1 MNIAKAIG
9 ANDCVHFSH
18 WTTQHAM
25 SRVNVLVSLTSVI
38 AITPDLGNSNYKL
51 QSFFPPLPFF
61 LLHSIVMHHYHSC
74 DGNTVLQSIR
84 KHSRWPKLQGSQ
96 TYASSR
102 PNWDTPLALLRLC
115 YFLSHTQLTK
125 NKFSL
130 PKLLLGSVI
139 LALMIMMPAVCPLSS
154 MEEAWLPFTD
164 TRLGILQDSNCTEL
178 GRFRWQNSDTGA
190 T

>member
-9 ANDCVHFSH
+9 ANNCVHSSH

-38 AITPDLGNSNYKL
+38 VITPDLGNSNFKL
-51 QSFFPPLPFF
+51 LLFFPPLPFF
-61 LLHSIVMHHYHSC
+61 LVHSIVMHHYHSC
-74 DGNTVLQSIR
+74 DANIVLQSIR
-84 KHSRWPKLQGSQ
+84 KHSRWSKLQGSQ

-115 YFLSHTQLTK
+115 YFLSHTHFFL
-125 NKFSL
+125 NKSFL

-139 LALMIMMPAVCPLSS
+139 LALMITMSAVCPLSS
-154 MEEAWLPFTD
+154 MEEPWLPFTD

-178 GRFRWQNSDTGA
+178 GRFRWQNSDTAA